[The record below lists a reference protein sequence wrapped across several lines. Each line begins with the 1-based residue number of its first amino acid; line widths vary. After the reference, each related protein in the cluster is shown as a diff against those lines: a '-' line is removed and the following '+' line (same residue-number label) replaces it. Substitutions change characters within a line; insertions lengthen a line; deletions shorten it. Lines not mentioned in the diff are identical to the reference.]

1 MKLAPRFEELLGEL
15 MLIEGSMDTQRA
27 MLDHTF
33 DLHNDLTDWA
43 VNTGHSEAADE
54 VLAILE
60 RYARPKYRGVNIEP
74 GHQITLPLPEGST
87 RG

>member
-15 MLIEGSMDTQRA
+15 SLIEGSMDAQRV

-33 DLHNDLTDWA
+33 DLHNHLTEWA
-43 VNTGHSEAADE
+43 VNTDHEQAAKE

-60 RYARPKYRGVNIEP
+60 RFARPKYRGVNIEP

-87 RG
+87 QG